1 RFAPDQMTS
10 TEHGRE
16 PAATD
21 PVAEPPEKRLW
32 RFLIGRPRSLEDR
45 SLFHRLSLIPFLAWI
60 GLGADGLSS
69 SAYGPEEAFKQLGEH
84 AYLAVA
90 LAAMMITTILLIST
104 AYSRIIEEF
113 PHGGGGYL
121 VATQLLGER
130 AGVISGSALLIDYV
144 LTITVSIAAAGD
156 ALFSFLPL
164 SPEIWKFPVEALLI
178 VGVTTINLRGVRES
192 VMVLTPIFL
201 LFLLTHAI
209 LIGWGIIAHVP
220 QVAETARSVGSGFQ
234 NGLATLGA
242 AGLFMLFVHAYS
254 LGSG

>member
-113 PHGGGGYL
+113 PHGGGG
-121 VATQLLGER
+121 GGR
-130 AGVISGSALLIDYV
+130 ALQPRAAPVPSAQ
-144 LTITVSIAAAGD
+144 AAVRGAG
-156 ALFSFLPL
+156 A
-164 SPEIWKFPVEALLI
+164 
-178 VGVTTINLRGVRES
+178 RGPDDDQHPRR
-192 VMVLTPIFL
+192 
-201 LFLLTHAI
+201 
-209 LIGWGIIAHVP
+209 
-220 QVAETARSVGSGFQ
+220 ARVDP
-234 NGLATLGA
+234 GA
-242 AGLFMLFVHAYS
+242 GADL
-254 LGSG
+254 